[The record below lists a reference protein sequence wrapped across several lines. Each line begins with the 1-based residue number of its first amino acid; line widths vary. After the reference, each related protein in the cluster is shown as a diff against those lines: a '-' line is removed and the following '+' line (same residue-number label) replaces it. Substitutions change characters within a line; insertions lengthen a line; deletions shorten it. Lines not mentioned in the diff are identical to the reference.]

1 MKKLFTLFTIFLT
14 ALSSN
19 AQITQNNLF
28 GDLNK
33 DGKVTVSDVMMLVN
47 IVMNGQKNL
56 SLNAENVSVT
66 IDKSYTVT
74 IISGYGK
81 YTAVSSDESIAEV
94 SLEGSTITITGKAAG
109 TVVVTVTD
117 QITDSCMEINVTV
130 TEDIIP
136 YLACPDDHHP
146 HMIDLGLPSGTKWA
160 CCNVDTD
167 HPENQ
172 SPTNYGG
179 YYAWGETE
187 TKSTYKWSTY
197 IHCNGTDDTCH
208 DLGSDIAGTQYD
220 VAHVKWGDSWQM
232 PTRDQISELLNNTTF
247 TWTSKNDVIGIQFT
261 SVNGGS
267 IFMPAAG
274 YRNDS
279 ALGNKGLNGNYWSS
293 SQLPSNLSIAYDL
306 DFGSGSAYIYDDGFR
321 NFGQSVRPVVSSSI
335 VANLHIS
342 SATLSIFV
350 GDVESVE
357 ITSGSGSYA
366 VESSDESVAT
376 ATIQNNIITVG
387 AVTAGTA
394 TITVTDTQSSQTATI
409 SVTVSGNLVINGNCE
424 SDNVTCLW
432 GRDGGVY
439 NFENGVYTHFVED
452 GGFNGSRG
460 IRVQSLAN
468 AQNDYDTQF
477 FVYTPN
483 HVWKEGEKYRFKMK
497 YRAEKTANA
506 NINAYKD
513 PTSYLCYRTLTG
525 NIVFQTEWQ
534 EYEYE
539 GTITSEENGMQTIGF
554 MLNVSKEANNYYFD
568 DIYWEFLGP
577 YILFSSNNVYLTL
590 GEETT
595 VEITSGNGSYTV
607 SSSNEDIAT
616 AVIDGNSVKITA
628 ISEGDAVITVTDV
641 FTGKT
646 NCIKVT
652 ARTSFDSLVVNG
664 DCESNDVSC
673 LRSNDRANMLFME
686 DVGVNGS
693 RCIRVQS
700 IDNAQYD
707 WETQFFVYTPN
718 HVWKTGE
725 HYRFKMMYRAD
736 KPATISTQS
745 HGKPGEYLHFEMFGN
760 LQAELDWQE
769 FEFEGEISSE
779 QDGMQTITFLLN
791 VSKEANNYYF
801 DDISWVLMDTEIPL
815 APLQL
820 SQNSITTIEG
830 ENTSVIITSGNGNYR
845 VSSSDENVVTVMID
859 GSSVII
865 AAVGDGT
872 ATITVTDT
880 QTGQTANIS
889 VTVAASS
896 VSLCPDDHH
905 PHMIDL
911 GLPSGTLWACC
922 NVDTEHPENQKPEN
936 DGGYYAWGDTEEKS
950 VYDWDN
956 YGYDFIGNDPIIR
969 TMFDVAHVKWGGAWQ
984 MPTYDHF
991 EELLNKCTHQWTTL
1005 NGIEG
1010 FKFSGSNG
1018 VGIFLPAAGGISG
1031 YNYFDFRQGC
1041 IYWSG
1046 TLSNEWG
1053 EGVEPDVTDAK
1064 CLYLRNGDPPLPIL
1078 RRSEGLSVRPVIT
1091 RDAPLD

>member
-1 MKKLFTLFTIFLT
+1 MKKLLLSFVLLLMAITSQAQTYHLDTNNDGSIELT
-14 ALSSN
+14 DALIIIN
-19 AQITQNNLF
+19 YILGRFNPEDNQRPQ
-28 GDLNK
+28 
-33 DGKVTVSDVMMLVN
+33 
-47 IVMNGQKNL
+47 
-56 SLNAENVSVT
+56 
-66 IDKSYTVT
+66 SYLT
-74 IISGYGK
+74 
-81 YTAVSSDESIAEV
+81 
-94 SLEGSTITITGKAAG
+94 
-109 TVVVTVTD
+109 
-117 QITDSCMEINVTV
+117 
-130 TEDIIP
+130 
-136 YLACPDDHHP
+136 CPDNHHP
-146 HMIDLGLPSGTKWA
+146 HLIDLGLPSGTKWA
-160 CCNVDTD
+160 CCNVGATT
-167 HPENQ
+167 PEG
-172 SPTNYGG
+172 YGG

-187 TKSTYKWSTY
+187 EKSVYSEVTYQYCTGEDTDGDGWYNLKTQWQNLGDDIS
-197 IHCNGTDDTCH
+197 GT
-208 DLGSDIAGTQYD
+208 SYD
-220 VAHVKWGDSWQM
+220 VAHVKWGGYWVM
-232 PTRDQISELLNNTTF
+232 PSKDQLEELISNCTYKWTTE
-247 TWTSKNDVIGIQFT
+247 NG
-261 SVNGGS
+261 VNGGKLTSNINGAS
-267 IFMPAAG
+267 IFLPESG
-274 YRNDS
+274 IRSFSNLFYLDWD
-279 ALGNKGLNGNYWSS
+279 GHYWSS
-293 SQLPSNLSIAYDL
+293 TYDPSGKSIAYYLYFD
-306 DFGSGSAYIYDDGFR
+306 SESAPTKTRSNVRFY
-321 NFGQSVRPVVSSSI
+321 GQSVRPVVIETPLTHLQLSHNRVDMLSGG
-335 VANLHIS
+335 VATVI
-342 SATLSIFV
+342 
-350 GDVESVE
+350 
-357 ITSGSGSYA
+357 ITSGNGKYFVGS
-366 VESSDESVAT
+366 SNLNVAKATVKNGQVTIT
-376 ATIQNNIITVG
+376 AG
-387 AVTAGTA
+387 GAGTA
-394 TITVTDTQSSQTATI
+394 TITVTDITSSETATI
-409 SVTVSGNLVINGNCE
+409 IVRVTDNLVINGNCE
-424 SDNVTCLW
+424 SDDVTCLW
-432 GRDGGVY
+432 GRDGDADNY
-439 NFENGVYTHFVED
+439 DNGVNTHFVED

-460 IRVQSLAN
+460 
-468 AQNDYDTQF
+468 
-477 FVYTPN
+477 
-483 HVWKEGEKYRFKMK
+483 
-497 YRAEKTANA
+497 
-506 NINAYKD
+506 
-513 PTSYLCYRTLTG
+513 
-525 NIVFQTEWQ
+525 
-534 EYEYE
+534 
-539 GTITSEENGMQTIGF
+539 
-554 MLNVSKEANNYYFD
+554 
-568 DIYWEFLGP
+568 
-577 YILFSSNNVYLTL
+577 
-590 GEETT
+590 
-595 VEITSGNGSYTV
+595 
-607 SSSNEDIAT
+607 
-616 AVIDGNSVKITA
+616 
-628 ISEGDAVITVTDV
+628 
-641 FTGKT
+641 
-646 NCIKVT
+646 
-652 ARTSFDSLVVNG
+652 
-664 DCESNDVSC
+664 
-673 LRSNDRANMLFME
+673 
-686 DVGVNGS
+686 
-693 RCIRVQS
+693 IRVQS

-745 HGKPGEYLHFEMFGN
+745 HGKPGRYLHYETFGN

-769 FEFEGEISSE
+769 FEFEGEVSSE

-830 ENTSVIITSGNGNYR
+830 EDTSVIITSGNGNYR

-1018 VGIFLPAAGGISG
+1018 VGIFLSAAGGISG

-1078 RRSEGLSVRPVIT
+1078 SRSEGLSVRPVIT
-1091 RDAPLD
+1091 RDAPLE